1 MRDPRRP
8 ASRHAPATAALASC
22 CVVGLLAL
30 VSAAPLP
37 AKRNADADGFRPIF
51 DGKTL
56 DGWRT
61 FDPSYW
67 SVKDGAITAT
77 ITPDHPLQDN
87 RYLVWLGGPGAPGG
101 RLGDFEL
108 KLRSR
113 VRGDGAINNGFQFR
127 SRVMDNGWD
136 VAGYQVDNNL
146 NVNNVSPWLVRLYD
160 EHGRHDLALRGQR
173 TTFGPDGKA
182 THEKIEG
189 AAGEPWFKLE
199 EWHEY
204 HLACVGNRI
213 TLKVDGRLAAEV
225 VDNDPR
231 QFDPAG
237 ILALQLHSGPP
248 TVAQFKDVRLK
259 ILKPAE

>member
-1 MRDPRRP
+1 MTRFAPCRP
-8 ASRHAPATAALASC
+8 LD
-22 CVVGLLAL
+22 LLAVL
-30 VSAAPLP
+30 VVASLAVALVAAAPP
-37 AKRNADADGFRPIF
+37 ADERGFVSIF

-56 DGWRT
+56 DGWET
-61 FDPSYW
+61 IDPSYW
-67 SVKDGAITAT
+67 SVKEGAIAAV
-77 ITPDHPLQDN
+77 ITKDHPLKDN
-87 RYLVWLGGPGAPGG
+87 RYLVWKGDARLGAPGG

-108 KLRSR
+108 KLKSR

-146 NVNNVSPWLVRLYD
+146 NVGGVSPWLVRLYD

-173 TTFGPDGKA
+173 TTFDEGGKP
-182 THEKIEG
+182 THEKIAE

-204 HLACVGNRI
+204 HLTCVGNRI

-225 VDNDPR
+225 IDHDPK
-231 QFDPAG
+231 QFDAAG

-248 TVAQFKDVRLK
+248 TVAEFKDVRLK
-259 ILKPAE
+259 VLKPAGG

>member
-1 MRDPRRP
+1 MIRLALLIFLV
-8 ASRHAPATAALASC
+8 ASSP
-22 CVVGLLAL
+22 LLA
-30 VSAAPLP
+30 
-37 AKRNADADGFRPIF
+37 ADDGFEPIF
-51 DGKTL
+51 DGKTFT
-56 DGWRT
+56 GWKT
-61 FDPSYW
+61 SDPDPW
-67 SVKDGAITAT
+67 SIQDGAITGT
-77 ITPDHPLQDN
+77 ITKERPLTEN
-87 RYLVWLGGPGAPGG
+87 RYLIWKGSEKAPQGE
-101 RLGDFEL
+101 LADFEL
-108 KLRSR
+108 KLKSR
-113 VRGDGAINNGFQFR
+113 VRGEGAINNGFQFR
-127 SRVMDNGWD
+127 SKRMRNGWD

-189 AAGEPWFKLE
+189 AGGEPWFKLE

-213 TLKVDGRLAAEV
+213 TLEVEGRLAAEV
-225 VDNDPR
+225 VDNDPK
-231 QFDPAG
+231 QFDAAG